1 MEGQNHGP
9 ILSVDENWKTG
20 KEFRHIVLK
29 TWLRSS
35 MPEQSEK
42 LFLCIRR
49 VKKNLLWLDN
59 EDVGVVVNAQ
69 ELYEKY
75 TKFKLAR
82 KTLSKLIAVRGLYI
96 TDN

>member
-1 MEGQNHGP
+1 
-9 ILSVDENWKTG
+9 
-20 KEFRHIVLK
+20 
-29 TWLRSS
+29 
-35 MPEQSEK
+35 MPGQSEK

-49 VKKNLLWLDN
+49 VKKKLLWLDN